1 MAAAVMVARSPARSQ
16 VNTHEPGKAVGVQH
30 HSRKGKDV
38 SDLIARLAAP
48 APSRKPAK
56 SVMTVWV
63 ESRPDSEQA
72 AILTAAINPEWGH
85 VALLE
90 ALTAEGAPKMSDTAF
105 RIWRKGQGLA

>member
-1 MAAAVMVARSPARSQ
+1 MS
-16 VNTHEPGKAVGVQH
+16 N
-30 HSRKGKDV
+30 
-38 SDLIARLAAP
+38 LIQKLAAP

-63 ESRPDSEQA
+63 ESRPESERA